1 MVWIFVGAGVVFV
14 IIFIAAIFATHEEMG
29 IDKKYGT
36 CTATF
41 DLNAFDINQNV
52 RIYDDSQVVWL
63 KGIAYNYSDLR
74 SVDLN
79 VDTKEG
85 KSKTVA
91 TTSTS
96 TLGTIGRS
104 MAGKLV
110 GGNTGALIGA
120 GTAKKRTVIE
130 QVSEGDVT
138 QYIVGVYVDDI
149 KRPYVSFNFKE
160 KRDKAYQLYS
170 TLQLIIER
178 NQ

>member
-1 MVWIFVGAGVVFV
+1 MVWIFAGVVALVVLFAVSMFV
-14 IIFIAAIFATHEEMG
+14 VHQEEE
-29 IDKKYGT
+29 IDKKYGN

-41 DLNAFDINQNV
+41 ELSAFDVDQNV

-120 GTAKKRTVIE
+120 GTAKKTTVVE

-160 KRDKAYQLYS
+160 NRDKAYQLYS